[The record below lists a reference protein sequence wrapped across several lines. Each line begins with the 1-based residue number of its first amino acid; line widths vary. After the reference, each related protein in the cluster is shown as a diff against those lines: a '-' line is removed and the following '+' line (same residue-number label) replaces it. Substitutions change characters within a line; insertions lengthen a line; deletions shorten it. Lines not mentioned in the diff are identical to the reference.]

1 MIKKIENI
9 FAWHLLFCLMNE
21 RFGTHFTENDLYFI
35 RAIGEDMLLDETLGH
50 QAVSNTIENFK
61 YGFENMFMDTV
72 IKRREMNEN
81 MFARIMDDTGI
92 REFVMSHLLPWVY
105 RRLRENSTARKD

>member
-1 MIKKIENI
+1 M
-9 FAWHLLFCLMNE
+9 
-21 RFGTHFTENDLYFI
+21 
-35 RAIGEDMLLDETLGH
+35 
-50 QAVSNTIENFK
+50 ENFK

-81 MFARIMDDTGI
+81 MFARLMDDTGI

-105 RRLRENSTARKD
+105 RRLRENGKKASGGQEPFREKVPGLPKAFD

>member
-1 MIKKIENI
+1 MSKERGLINFIILYSTFVIRYSKII
-9 FAWHLLFCLMNE
+9 SCHFLARFHGLIISDILAWHLFFN
-21 RFGTHFTENDLYFI
+21 
-35 RAIGEDMLLDETLGH
+35 
-50 QAVSNTIENFK
+50 QAVSNTMENFK

-92 REFVMSHLLPWVY
+92 KEFVMSHLLPWVY
-105 RRLRENSTARKD
+105 RRLRENSTARK